1 MRESNQATSWL
12 TSDVPP
18 NCDVFYQFTNTVNTC
33 MRQSG
38 YTRAGLAERMN
49 QALQAME
56 VQVDE
61 AKLNKWFAPSQ
72 PTSMPVHFLP
82 ALLWA
87 LKSIAP
93 ANELLKPLL
102 FSAVDQHAKMLQQ
115 HGQLEMEIQE
125 KQQVQQEIQAMLLN
139 QNGGA
144 GHE

>member
-1 MRESNQATSWL
+1 MRENKAPSWL

-18 NCDVFYQFTNTVNTC
+18 NCDVFHQFTHTVNTH

-38 YTRAGLAERMN
+38 YTRAGLADRMN
-49 QALQAME
+49 QALRVME

-72 PTSMPVHFLP
+72 PTNMPVHFLP

-87 LKSIAP
+87 LQTIAP

-102 FSAVDQHAKMLQQ
+102 FSAVDQHGKMLQQ

-125 KQQVQQEIQAMLLN
+125 KLQMQNDIQSMLLSN
-139 QNGGA
+139 TNGV